1 MKKVSSVKLADQR
14 LLEQKEAEDY
24 QSDQFE
30 DYTPEE
36 LATKLQASRVLI
48 VGALRDHKI
57 PEALQD
63 WVKRLLDKN
72 DPEDILGL
80 ADLIKKGAF

>member
-30 DYTPEE
+30 DYKPEE

-48 VGALRDHKI
+48 VGALRDKKI
-57 PEALQD
+57 PEALQA